1 MPATGQNTT
10 PISRLIDV
18 SKYYESLDQNIRAGM
33 IAIASETIEAVVEH
47 ILFVE
52 ETGKQLRW
60 RERSRLSV
68 RFRLQGPLGGTYS
81 DAWSQ
86 VIMVPIG
93 ESTGENKKKMRR
105 STQHIKTGT
114 GKKKSYGRIRA
125 LCRPWERDATMELV
139 NFLHCSRQEYMTLSR
154 TRTVILATAR
164 LAGGDFV
171 PEPIADPKLGEC
183 VAATRELRKVS
194 SGSLSSSW
202 QQDKFSS
209 PSGEEFKQEP
219 GEGWGVHDNSV
230 YRPLENYSTPPKR
243 PADPS

>member
-1 MPATGQNTT
+1 MPTTGQNTT

-18 SKYYESLDQNIRAGM
+18 SRYYESLDQSIRAGM
-33 IAIASETIEAVVEH
+33 IAIVSETIEAVVEH

-52 ETGKQLRW
+52 GTGKQLRW

-81 DAWSQ
+81 DGWSQ

-93 ESTGENKKKMRR
+93 ESTGGNNKKMRR

-114 GKKKSYGRIRA
+114 GRKKSYGRIRA

-139 NFLHCSRQEYMTLSR
+139 NFLHRSRQEYMALSAMRTKTL
-154 TRTVILATAR
+154 AAAR

-183 VAATRELRKVS
+183 VAATRELRKDS
-194 SGSLSSSW
+194 PGSLSNSM
-202 QQDKFSS
+202 QEDKFAS
-209 PSGEEFKQEP
+209 PSGEELKQEP

-230 YRPLENYSTPPKR
+230 YTPLANYSRPPKC
-243 PADPS
+243 PADQS